1 MAKIPFTL
9 EAWLKDKSQKVE
21 TRDGRIVHD
30 IWEVKNAVTAKEY
43 RTEVCAL
50 IEGEE
55 DALVFFKN
63 GKYLPVN
70 AESPY
75 DLFIVTPEPELTEF
89 ETALLGIINDAF
101 DCSGY
106 NNENAKIDAAKL
118 LDLAR
123 KELIEEQFTSD
134 PRKTDLYKLG
144 KKEALKELP
153 KWKKFDVRDP
163 HNDSAFRV
171 FADFDGD
178 GYISTDLTDFGKWP
192 THYLDYKELRQ
203 LPKED

>member
-9 EAWLKDKSQKVE
+9 EKWLKDKSQRVE

-89 ETALLGIINDAF
+89 EKVLNDLIWSIGMGEVVYNNDAIK
-101 DCSGY
+101 
-106 NNENAKIDAAKL
+106 ETAAKL
-118 LDLAR
+118 LNLAR
-123 KELIEEQFTSD
+123 KQLVEEQYTSD

-144 KKEALKELP
+144 KAEALNDLP
-153 KWKKFDVRDP
+153 RWKKIGRGNNYSSEVKFAINGRYLEMNDTLNDV
-163 HNDSAFRV
+163 
-171 FADFDGD
+171 
-178 GYISTDLTDFGKWP
+178 YEMKLLDLGK
-192 THYLDYKELRQ
+192 